1 MNKKMCSFRFD
12 SDFVSLLEKLSK
24 LDNTSKTDV
33 IKRSVMMFVEKNMDR
48 LEKHFEKVKDLVK

>member
-1 MNKKMCSFRFD
+1 MDKKSCSFRFD
-12 SDFVSLLEKLSK
+12 SDFVRILEKLSK
-24 LDNTSKTDV
+24 LDNTTKTDV

>member
-12 SDFVSLLEKLSK
+12 SDFVRILEKLSK

-33 IKRSVMMFVEKNMDR
+33 IKRSVMMFVEQNMNR
-48 LEKHFEKVKDLVK
+48 LETHYKNVKDLVK